1 MKISTRILLF
11 SLIFGSMQMLGFAG
25 ISHAAG
31 SSKTQTTSNEK
42 ALASLDAYPNPS
54 RGEVVFTLSQS
65 AGDVYKVRISNAI
78 GRVVKTIEVKDN
90 GQSPQFEANLTELPN
105 GLYFY
110 SLLANDKMIE
120 TKRLILQR

>member
-1 MKISTRILLF
+1 MKIFTRIILF
-11 SLIFGSMQMLGFAG
+11 SFIFSSMHLLGFAAITTNG
-25 ISHAAG
+25 KAG
-31 SSKTQTTSNEK
+31 GPVQAEK
-42 ALASLDAYPNPS
+42 SLATLNAYPNPS

-65 AGDVYKVRISNAI
+65 TSEGYKIRISNAI
-78 GRVVKTIEVKDN
+78 GRTIKTIDVKDL
-90 GQSPQFEANLTELPN
+90 GSSQQIEANLTELPN

>member
-1 MKISTRILLF
+1 MKIFTRLFLF
-11 SLIFGSMQMLGFAG
+11 SILFTGMQLLGFAG
-25 ISHAAG
+25 HTAG
-31 SSKTQTTSNEK
+31 NSKTQTTTVNEK
-42 ALASLDAYPNPS
+42 SAATLDAYPNPS
-54 RGEVVFTLSQS
+54 RGEVVFTLTQS

-90 GQSPQFEANLTELPN
+90 GQIQQIEANLTELPN